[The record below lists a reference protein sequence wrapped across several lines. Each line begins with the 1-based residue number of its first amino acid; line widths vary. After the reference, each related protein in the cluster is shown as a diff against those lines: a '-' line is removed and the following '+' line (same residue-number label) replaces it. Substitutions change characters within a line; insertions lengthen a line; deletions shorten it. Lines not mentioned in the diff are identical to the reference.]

1 MQLSLDPHSHEPIYR
16 QLVAQLKRGI
26 ATGALAT
33 GAKLPSVRDLA
44 KTLVINPNTILKI
57 YTELEREGL
66 LQTKRGLGTFVTGAC
81 ARLSRA
87 ERERLVGER
96 LEGAIIEAANL
107 GLTVADLHRLLGS
120 RCARFEKLREK
131 NVG

>member
-1 MQLSLDPHSHEPIYR
+1 MHFSLDPHSHEPIYR
-16 QLVAQLKRGI
+16 QLVAQIKRGI

-66 LQTKRGLGTFVTGAC
+66 LQTRRGLGTFVTGAS

-107 GLTVADLHRLLGS
+107 GMTVADLHRLLGS
-120 RCARFEKLREK
+120 HCARFEKLREK
-131 NVG
+131 NIG